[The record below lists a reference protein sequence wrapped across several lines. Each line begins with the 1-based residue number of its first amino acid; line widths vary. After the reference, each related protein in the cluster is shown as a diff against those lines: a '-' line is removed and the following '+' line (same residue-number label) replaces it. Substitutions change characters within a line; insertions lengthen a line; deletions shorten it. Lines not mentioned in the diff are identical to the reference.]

1 MSELATSETYLN
13 TNYGE
18 GKQETRRN
26 NEFKWFETAR
36 FMD

>member
-1 MSELATSETYLN
+1 MSELTTSKTYLN

-18 GKQETRRN
+18 GNQETRRI